1 MRTFFGTDGIR
12 GEANAGAMTA
22 ELALALGRA
31 LATQLLATN
40 ERPRVVI
47 GRDTRLSGA
56 MFEAA
61 LVAGL
66 TSAGA
71 DALLVGE
78 LPTPGI
84 AFLAT
89 SMRADAGVVISA
101 SHNPYQDNGLKI
113 FGRDGYKLPDA
124 AELIVEELLHEQL
137 ERHHAGLLAQRRN
150 IGRAWVEADAAER
163 YGAHLRQLLP
173 PGFSLNGLRVVLDCA
188 NGAAHR
194 VGPEVLRA
202 LGAEVFAIGVSPDGT
217 NINDG
222 CGSTA
227 PSVVGARVRELRADL
242 GLALDGDADRAIL
255 VDEDGCEVDG
265 DAVLAI
271 CALHLQQSGELL
283 QNTVVATVMSNIGLE
298 RMLEAVGI
306 TLIRTAV
313 GDRHVVQ
320 CMRERGF
327 NFGGEQSGHLVFLD
341 HTTTGDGLLAGL
353 QVLRV
358 MHESGKSLRE
368 LASVLKRYP
377 QVLHSVRVAAR
388 PPLESLPGVMQAIAA
403 GEAALGADG
412 RILVRY
418 SGTEAKVRVMV
429 EGQNLAAIE
438 DIAATI
444 LTAFGAEVGFVE
456 ER

>member
-1 MRTFFGTDGIR
+1 MRKFFGTDGIR

-56 MFEAA
+56 MLESA

-84 AFLAT
+84 AYLTTAL
-89 SMRADAGVVISA
+89 RADAGVVISA

-137 ERHHAGLLAQRRN
+137 ERHHPGFLARRQN
-150 IGRAWVEADAAER
+150 IGRAIPESDATDR
-163 YGAHLRQLLP
+163 YGAHLRELLHA
-173 PGFSLNGLRVVLDCA
+173 GFSLRGLRVVVDCA

-194 VGPEVLRA
+194 VAPEVLRA
-202 LGAEVFAIGVSPDGT
+202 LGAEVFAIGIAPDGT

-222 CGSTA
+222 CGSTSPA
-227 PSVVGARVRELRADL
+227 VVGARVRELRADI

-255 VDEDGCEVDG
+255 VDEDGNEVDG

-271 CALHLQQSGELL
+271 CALHLKSTGQLRH
-283 QNTVVATVMSNIGLE
+283 NTVVATVMSNIGLE
-298 RMLEAVGI
+298 RMLEAAGI

-313 GDRHVVQ
+313 GDRYVVQ
-320 CMRERGF
+320 CMREHGF

-358 MHESGKSLRE
+358 MYESGKSLRE

-377 QVLHSVRVAAR
+377 QVLHSVRVLAR
-388 PPLESLPGVMQAIAA
+388 PPLDSLPGVTRAIAD
-403 GEAALGADG
+403 GEASLGADG

-429 EGQNLAAIE
+429 EGRELDEIE
-438 DIAATI
+438 QIAATI
-444 LTAFGAEVGFVE
+444 LSAFSAEVGFAE
-456 ER
+456 EK